1 MKRILFV
8 ALAVM
13 LGFSICFAQAQ
24 QTPTTPPK
32 APAPIAKSLIGKVDS
47 VTLADPTKG
56 IKPEIT
62 LIDENGKKTT
72 FLVKDTTTIY
82 DADWKATTLDKIT
95 KDMKVKVRYSTT
107 KEGVMEANS
116 INLMKVKEVKAE

>member
-62 LIDENGKKTT
+62 LIDEKCNEKNYI
-72 FLVKDTTTIY
+72 F
-82 DADWKATTLDKIT
+82 
-95 KDMKVKVRYSTT
+95 
-107 KEGVMEANS
+107 
-116 INLMKVKEVKAE
+116 